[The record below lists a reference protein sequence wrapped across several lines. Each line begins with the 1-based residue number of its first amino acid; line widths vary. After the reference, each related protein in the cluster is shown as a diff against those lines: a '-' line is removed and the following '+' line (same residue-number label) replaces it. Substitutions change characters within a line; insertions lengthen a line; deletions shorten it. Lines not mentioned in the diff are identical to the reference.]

1 MIKIQSRRKAKSK
14 MANPEHSAK
23 LKEGVEPWNKRRKN
37 NLEIKCDLTE
47 TGN

>member
-1 MIKIQSRRKAKSK
+1 
-14 MANPEHSAK
+14 MANPENLAK
-23 LKEGVEPWNKRRKN
+23 VKQGVEPWSKWRKD